1 MKKTSIWIIILIA
14 VILIPGILRKRKS
27 THKRNAKSIP
37 VVLSTVTNRT
47 INMWM
52 SFSVATKGI
61 NQALVYADL
70 PGKFM
75 RFVVSEGQ
83 FVKKDN
89 IIAYIEREAPGVEIK
104 PIPIKSPLNGIVS
117 LFSFNKGQIIKPNI
131 PVAQVASIDKIK
143 VEFSLPQNYKIT
155 KDTPV
160 KLEVSSLD
168 RKIKGK
174 INWLSDFPDPVSK
187 TWSVAAIFPNHT
199 RQIKPG
205 MFARVWVLIET
216 KKCTAVPD
224 ESVLGTSK
232 KFLFIAKGKRAHLV
246 SVETGISNGFYT
258 EIVKGIRE
266 GDTILI
272 EGQNV
277 VKDGSP
283 IKIEGVK

>member
-1 MKKTSIWIIILIA
+1 MKKASIWIIILIA
-14 VILIPGILRKRKS
+14 VILIPGILRKGKS
-27 THKRNAKSIP
+27 KHKKTLKPIP
-37 VVLSTVTNRT
+37 VVITTAKTQTVNKW
-47 INMWM
+47 I
-52 SFSVATKGI
+52 SFSSTTKGV
-61 NQALVYADL
+61 NQALVHSEL
-70 PGKFM
+70 PGKFIKF
-75 RFVVSEGQ
+75 RVKEGQ
-83 FVKKDN
+83 HIKKDD

-104 PIPIKSPLNGIVS
+104 PIPVKSPLNGVVS
-117 LFSFNKGQIIKPNI
+117 LFSFNKGQIVKPNMPI
-131 PVAQVASIDKIK
+131 AQVASIDKIK

-160 KLEVSSLD
+160 KLEVSSLN

-174 INWLSDFPDPVSK
+174 IKWLSHFPDPVSK
-187 TWSVAAIFPNHT
+187 TWSVSAIFSNHN

-205 MFARVWVLIET
+205 IFARVWILIKT

-232 KFLFIAKGKRAHLV
+232 KFLFIVKGERAHLV
-246 SVETGISNGFYT
+246 SVGTGISNGFYT
-258 EIVKGIRE
+258 EIVKGIQK

-277 VKDGSP
+277 VRDGSP